1 MTRTY
6 AIISY
11 AIREADGINALV
23 DFLASVDRYKIS
35 SQSKI
40 VIALKESSES
50 FFDEV
55 ANHVKKAQKKNLRI
69 QLTVIPPGGFDIGTH
84 YYVAS
89 HFKCEV
95 IIFMT
100 ATSRANVKK
109 WDSLLLKKFRELDVG
124 VVGCMQS
131 SESLKSSFM
140 EMVTVMIKMK
150 FHIALNKRD
159 ALILNIRDMT
169 QKKWKTEF
177 SNNRITKLLVDLST
191 FLILYFYK
199 KEEPFRF
206 LHLFPDFPNPH
217 LRTTGFAIRRELFLS
232 VFTENPKDKWDAFN
246 YESGYGS
253 LTRRCATLGWK
264 LLVVNM
270 RGRYYNFGDT
280 DAKTTFRYTKAD
292 SIVTD
297 KESRRFHQLS
307 IVKQKKLNIIT
318 HLG

>member
-1 MTRTY
+1 MSKTI

-11 AIREADGINALV
+11 AIREADGVNALV

-55 ANHVKKAQKKNLRI
+55 ANHVQKAQKKNLRI
-69 QLTVIPPGGFDIGTH
+69 QLAVIPSGGFDIGTH

-95 IIFMT
+95 IVFMT
-100 ATSRANVKK
+100 ATSRANVKN
-109 WDSLLLKKFRELDVG
+109 WDSFLLKKFREPDVG

-131 SESLKSSFM
+131 SESLKSSYM
-140 EMVTVMIKMK
+140 EILTVMIKMK
-150 FHIALNKRD
+150 FHITLNKRD
-159 ALILNIRDMT
+159 LLILNARGMT
-169 QKKWKTEF
+169 LKKRKIQF
-177 SNNRITKLLVDLST
+177 SDNRITKLLVNLIT
-191 FLILYFYK
+191 FLTLYFYK

-206 LHLFPDFPNPH
+206 LHHFPDFPNPH

-232 VFTENPKDKWDAFN
+232 VFTESPKDKGDAFN

-253 LTRRCATLGWK
+253 LTRRCTTLGWK

-270 RGRYYNFGDT
+270 RGHYYNLEDT
-280 DAKTTFRYTKAD
+280 NTQTLFRYTKGD

-307 IVKQKKLNIIT
+307 IATQKKLNIIT
-318 HLG
+318 HRG